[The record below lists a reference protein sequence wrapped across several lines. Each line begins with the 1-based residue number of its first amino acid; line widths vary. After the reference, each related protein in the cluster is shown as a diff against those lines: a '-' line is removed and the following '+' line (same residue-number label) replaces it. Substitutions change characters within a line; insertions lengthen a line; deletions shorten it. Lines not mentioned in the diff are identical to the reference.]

1 MTRFQALPCGAS
13 NKSMLHSHHQRAS
26 HQRDPVLSYVRLT
39 GDGPVNS
46 GVGPLC
52 LKESCMS
59 QRNWQ
64 TTLRILLLAAVVIL
78 IVSLSNC
85 ARKKSGI
92 YVAKDLHPAPFIEL
106 KSDGTFYVQRATG
119 GGVSGTYEV
128 DGDTER
134 KMS

>member
-1 MTRFQALPCGAS
+1 
-13 NKSMLHSHHQRAS
+13 
-26 HQRDPVLSYVRLT
+26 
-39 GDGPVNS
+39 
-46 GVGPLC
+46 
-52 LKESCMS
+52 MS

-128 DGDTER
+128 DGDTVTVKFQTGVTEKAFFQNDGSFVMGGFTFVR
-134 KMS
+134 KN